1 MMLKLVFRNLMRR
14 PLRTVLT
21 TLTVAAAVLVFVCL
35 LAVDGGVRRMVEAT
49 GDDAVIIVFERY
61 KACPPY
67 SRLPIHYADQITQLP
82 GVEEVMPIRFLL
94 SSCQTTTDLVAL
106 HGIEPDKF
114 RRFRDI
120 TVAYDAYEV
129 FANERGAAMVG
140 RAIANRYGW
149 HVGDTV
155 SLQELRGVSF
165 VVRGIFDAPGS
176 SLESV
181 ILVDRQFLEYS
192 IDQVG
197 IATMFTVLLEDVSRM
212 DEVSLEIDTMF
223 GNYPAQTR
231 SGPEKNFIA
240 DNIEEFMHMVRFS
253 QIIAYLALVLVLA
266 AVSNSIS
273 MSVRE
278 RLREMALLRTRGFT
292 PGMVV
297 RLILLESVTGAVAA
311 SITGIALAALIL
323 TYGQFAIG
331 VEGYTIKP
339 YLSMEIILLALLAG
353 TALGFFG
360 SILPAIYGIRQS
372 IVTALREVN

>member
-35 LAVDGGVRRMVEAT
+35 LAVDGGVRRMVEET

-67 SRLPIHYADQITQLP
+67 SRLPVHYADQIAQIP
-82 GVEEVMPIRFLL
+82 GVQEVMPIRFLL
-94 SSCQTTTDLVAL
+94 SSCQTTTDLVAI

-114 RRFRDI
+114 RYFRNIKVSDDD
-120 TVAYDAYEV
+120 YNS

-140 RAIANRYGW
+140 RATANRYGW
-149 HVGDTV
+149 QVGDTV
-155 SLQELRGVSF
+155 TLQELRGVSF

-181 ILVDRQFLEYS
+181 ILVDRHFLEYS
-192 IDQVG
+192 INQVG
-197 IATMFTVLLEDVSRM
+197 VATMFTVLLEDVGHM
-212 DEVSLEIDTMF
+212 DEVSREIDTMF
-223 GNYPAQTR
+223 ANYPAQTR
-231 SGPEKNFIA
+231 SGPEKSFITG
-240 DNIEEFMHMVRFS
+240 NIEEFMHMVRFS
-253 QIIAYLALVLVLA
+253 QIVAYLALVLVLV

-292 PGMVV
+292 QGMVV
-297 RLILLESVTGAVAA
+297 RLILYESVTGAVTA
-311 SITGIALAALIL
+311 SVTGIVLAALIL
-323 TYGQFAIG
+323 SYGQFAIG
-331 VEGYTIKP
+331 VEGYTITP
-339 YLSMEIILLALLAG
+339 YLSIKIVLLALLAG
-353 TALGFFG
+353 TFLGFFG
-360 SILPAIYGIRQS
+360 SILPAIHGTRQP